1 MLEGISAGGD
11 PFSSPTENKIILVK
25 RPYILFIFKHS
36 TLQSIRRGSEN
47 IYVNVKL
54 PIMAPPEN
62 NIPHGKTFT
71 IIVTTSRK
79 SLMSILPRTSP
90 PAGGDAFL

>member
-1 MLEGISAGGD
+1 MLEEISANGN
-11 PFSSPTENKIILVK
+11 PFSSPSKNKIIQVK
-25 RPYILFIFKHS
+25 GPFYYFYS
-36 TLQSIRRGSEN
+36 TLQSIRGGWGEI
-47 IYVNVKL
+47 IYVKVKL

-62 NIPHGKTFT
+62 DIPHGKTFT

-79 SLMSILPRTSP
+79 SLMSMLPRTSP